1 MIIIIQKNKLVVTIF
16 RFLRDSQ
23 FHETKAHEKLL
34 DTIRWRQE
42 LGVPRM
48 TYESV
53 AGEFFDSGGFAFF
66 HKQDK
71 LGRPVAVV
79 QMRYFPQ
86 FHDKSKS
93 LTDFIRPYACLVMEI
108 VRKIMLEITWNNRNN
123 QKNDDSNK
131 SFVLVS
137 QIAVIID
144 IGKAPFIP
152 IVSYYHYYCGIG
164 EN

>member
-1 MIIIIQKNKLVVTIF
+1 
-16 RFLRDSQ
+16 
-23 FHETKAHEKLL
+23 
-34 DTIRWRQE
+34 
-42 LGVPRM
+42 M

-152 IVSYYHYYCGIG
+152 IVSIIISFHFISFFFFFGYWMDDDNNNQKKRKEKEGIDKM
-164 EN
+164 NIVLLIYIW